1 MFTQLLNLILNE
13 LTAYSAIELAA
24 VLLAIAY
31 LLLAARNS
39 RWCWVA
45 AFISSGLFVYVLW
58 HAKLYMDAGL
68 NSYYVVMAVY
78 GWIIWS
84 KRSEVSD
91 SAGAT
96 ISSLP
101 LKVHAFAIAC
111 LLALSGTSG
120 FLLAQ
125 YTEAAFPYLDS
136 ITTWGSLFATWLL
149 AQRKLENWIYW
160 IVLDALGVYLYFQKG
175 LHFTMLLFVL
185 YVIVSV
191 YALTH
196 WHRLSQHGQH
206 V

>member
-1 MFTQLLNLILNE
+1 MLTEHLYLILNE

-24 VLLAIAY
+24 VLLAVAY
-31 LLLAARNS
+31 LILAARNS
-39 RWCWVA
+39 RWCWFA

-84 KRSEVSD
+84 KRSDLPD

-101 LKVHAFAIAC
+101 LKVHAFAITW
-111 LLALSGTSG
+111 LLALSATSG
-120 FLLAQ
+120 FLLTQ